1 MRRRVVLAIA
11 LVAAASVALFALPLA
26 LAVQRVE
33 RDDELLRLQRDTIA
47 ATRQIDVTAVRADQV
62 ELPASSD
69 SRVVVD
75 LAGRRIAGSGPIA
88 TDLVSR
94 ARGSGKPVYTARG
107 GRLQVAVPIVSSER
121 ITGVL
126 LASRSADRARSRAR
140 HVWLLLLALA
150 AGVVVLASLAAVV
163 LGRRLAGP
171 IERLAVA
178 ARRLGDGDF
187 SARAPRAG
195 IAEPDAVAEALDVTA
210 GRLDAVITRE
220 RAFSAD
226 ASHQLRTPLAALR
239 VELEGR
245 QLKDADPGQLA
256 GAIAQVDRL
265 ETTIETLLAV
275 ARDLPRSPMATDVT
289 ALADA
294 ACERWR
300 PRLAAVGRVLR
311 IDAAGEQIARAS
323 EPVLHEILDV
333 LLGNALD
340 HGAGAVTLTV
350 RETHGW
356 LAIDVEDEGPGISG
370 DGEAIFARRSGSG
383 HGIGLDLARSLAHAE
398 GGRLQLTRSQPGA
411 RFSLLLPR
419 AAD

>member
-26 LAVQRVE
+26 VAVLRVE

-62 ELPASSD
+62 ELPASRD
-69 SRVVVD
+69 RRVVVD
-75 LAGRRIAGSGPIA
+75 AAGRRLAGGGPIA
-88 TDLVSR
+88 ADLISR
-94 ARGSGKPVYTARG
+94 ALAGAKPVYTSRG
-107 GRLQVAVPIVSSER
+107 GRLQVAVPIVTSER
-121 ITGVL
+121 VTGVL
-126 LASRSADRARSRAR
+126 LATRSEDRARTRAHR
-140 HVWLLLLALA
+140 VWLLLLALA
-150 AGVVVLASLAAVV
+150 AIVVALAGLAAVF

-171 IERLAVA
+171 FERLAAA
-178 ARRLGDGDF
+178 ARRLGSGDF

-195 IAEPDAVAEALDVTA
+195 IVEADAVAEALDATA
-210 GRLDAVITRE
+210 GRLDTLITRE

-239 VELEGR
+239 IELEGQ
-245 QLKDADPGQLA
+245 QLQGGDPRALA

-275 ARDLPRSPMATDVT
+275 ARDVPRSTSATDLG
-289 ALADA
+289 ALAHA
-294 ACERWR
+294 AVERWR

-311 IDAAGEQIARAS
+311 VDSAGEHRASAAAGVIDE
-323 EPVLHEILDV
+323 VLDV
-333 LLGNALD
+333 LLDNALG
-340 HGAGAVTLTV
+340 HGAGPVTVTV

-356 LAIDVEDEGPGISG
+356 LAVDVEDDGPGIAG
-370 DGEAIFARRSGSG
+370 DAEAIFVRRTGSG

-398 GGRLQLTRSQPGA
+398 GGRLQLTRAQPGA
-411 RFSLLLPR
+411 RFTLLLPR
-419 AAD
+419 AS